1 MSCISI
7 SIDLC
12 IYLSSQTSILFD
24 EDTLASLLKLGIVK
38 SLLSLIVFEILL
50 LSFSCS
56 VVSDSLQPCRLQH
69 VRLPIQLLS
78 HV

>member
-7 SIDLC
+7 SIDLY

-24 EDTLASLLKLGIVK
+24 EDTLASLLKSGIVK